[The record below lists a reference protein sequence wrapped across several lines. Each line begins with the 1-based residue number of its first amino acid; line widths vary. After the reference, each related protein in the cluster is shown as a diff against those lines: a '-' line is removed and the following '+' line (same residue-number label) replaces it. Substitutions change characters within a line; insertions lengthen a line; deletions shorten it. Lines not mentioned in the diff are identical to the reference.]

1 MGGLKRSISHRSGG
15 FSYFCHM
22 ETQRQQ
28 KISGLLYRELSQI
41 IQSDLKALSIGTMV
55 TVTKV
60 NVSPDLSIAKVYL
73 SIFSATKKKGII
85 ERFRERSGEV
95 RGILGNRV
103 RHQLRIIPQLQFFVD
118 DSLDYIEKIDE
129 LLKGE

>member
-1 MGGLKRSISHRSGG
+1 
-15 FSYFCHM
+15 M

-28 KISGLLYRELSQI
+28 KISSLLYRELSQI
-41 IQSDLKALSIGTMV
+41 IQTDLKALSIGTMV

-60 NVSPDLSIAKVYL
+60 QISPDLSIAKVYL
-73 SIFSATKKKGII
+73 SIFSATKKQGII

-103 RHQLRIIPQLQFFVD
+103 RHQLRIIPQLQFFID

>member
-1 MGGLKRSISHRSGG
+1 MVVLKRSISHVSGG
-15 FSYFCHM
+15 FSYFCRM

-28 KISGLLYRELSQI
+28 KISSLLYRELSQI
-41 IQSDLKALSIGTMV
+41 IQTDLKALSIGTMV

-60 NVSPDLSIAKVYL
+60 QISPDLSIAKVYL
-73 SIFSATKKKGII
+73 SIFSATKKQGII

-103 RHQLRIIPQLQFFVD
+103 RHQLRIIPQLQFFID